1 MNRKF
6 WTFALLAALMGAPSM
21 FAQEDDG
28 KIVIVDKDGKQ
39 IGAAQIQ
46 IEAQDDDGP
55 ISIGRQFKIE
65 GDKIIITDEN
75 GERREIDISG
85 ARSVSVQQSVK
96 SVENDGEQKTVAHGK
111 AIIIGPDGE
120 KQVIELG
127 APLDGA
133 EDNGV
138 RMMFGADF
146 PEGLFVGDEP
156 MALKFFRNQIPGEN
170 HRPISKFMI
179 GINCE
184 PVSDQLRSHLNLESG
199 VGLIVQSVSEESP
212 AAIAGIQKHDIL
224 MFADDTEL
232 TSVAELSGVV
242 ERAGKEN
249 KSFSLTAIRAG
260 NEISLKIKPIERPAN
275 QMLNDGI
282 FFGDPDMKMQFRQLG
297 PGIIVGDGIGLPDE
311 MQKQM
316 DEIRE
321 RMRQVELEMKQRMKK
336 LQLEQDQDED
346 NDN

>member
-6 WTFALLAALMGAPSM
+6 WTFALLVALMGAPSM

-96 SVENDGEQKTVAHGK
+96 SVDNDGEQKTVAHGK

-133 EDNGV
+133 EGNGV
-138 RMMFGADF
+138 RMMFGTDL

-156 MALKFFRNQIPGEN
+156 MALKFFRSQIPGE
-170 HRPISKFMI
+170 HQLAPSKYMI
-179 GINCE
+179 GVNCE
-184 PVSDQLRSHLNLESG
+184 PVGDQIRAHLNLESG
-199 VGLIVQSVSEESP
+199 VGLIIQSVSEESP
-212 AAIAGIQKHDIL
+212 AETAGIQKHDIL

-232 TSVAELSGVV
+232 TSVADLSEVV

-260 NEISLKIKPIERPAN
+260 NEISLKIKPVERPADL
-275 QMLNDGI
+275 MRNDGF
-282 FFGDPDMKMQFRQLG
+282 FFGDPEMKMQFRQLG
-297 PGIIVGDGIGLPDE
+297 PGIIVGDGVGLPEE

-321 RMRQVELEMKQRMKK
+321 RMRQVELEMKQRMMD
-336 LQLEQDQDED
+336 LRIDQDKDDD
-346 NDN
+346 NGN

>member
-6 WTFALLAALMGAPSM
+6 WTLALLAAWMGAPTM
-21 FAQEDDG
+21 FAQEKEG
-28 KIVIVDKDGKQ
+28 EIVIVDEDGQ
-39 IGAAQIQ
+39 RVGAAQIQ
-46 IEAQDDDGP
+46 IATQDDGDV
-55 ISIGRQFKIE
+55 SIGRQFKIE

-75 GERREIDISG
+75 GETREIDISG
-85 ARSVSVQQSVK
+85 AQSVSVQQSVK
-96 SVENDGEQKTVAHGK
+96 SVNKDGEQETVAHGK

-127 APLDGA
+127 APIEG
-133 EDNGV
+133 EENNGV
-138 RMMFGADF
+138 RMMFGTDL

-156 MALKFFRNQIPGEN
+156 MALKFFRNQIPGKN
-170 HRPISKFMI
+170 RSGISKYMI
-179 GINCE
+179 GINCG
-184 PVSDQLRSHLNLESG
+184 PVSDQLRSHLSLESG
-199 VGLIVQSVSEESP
+199 IGLIVQSVSEESP
-212 AAIAGIQKHDIL
+212 AAIAGIRKHDIL

-242 ERAGKEN
+242 DRAGKEN

-260 NEISLKIKPIERPAN
+260 NEVSLKIKPIERPAD
-275 QMLNDGI
+275 QMKNDGI

-297 PGIIVGDGIGLPDE
+297 PGIIVGDGLGLPDE

-321 RMRQVELEMKQRMKK
+321 RMRQVELEVKHRMKK
-336 LQLEQDQDED
+336 LQLDQDQDDD